1 MMKRV
6 IDRIFGGLGIGF
18 IATNIMMYIFARDL
32 SGAQVIDAYILW
44 MFAGAAYGLLSLLY
58 NVKMNK
64 VLAVIINIILTM
76 SITFFVILIMLKN
89 IFKVDMYINYWVV
102 GLIAFGI
109 YILIGG
115 GIYLYLRLNVK
126 ALNKKLASREEKT

>member
-1 MMKRV
+1 MKRV

-32 SGAQVIDAYILW
+32 SGAQVINAYILW

-58 NVKMNK
+58 NAKMNK
-64 VLAVIINIILTM
+64 VFVVMIHIILTM
-76 SITFFVILIMLKN
+76 SITFFVILIMVKS
-89 IFKVDMYINYWVV
+89 IFKVDMYVNYWVV
-102 GLIAFGI
+102 GLLSFGI
-109 YILIGG
+109 YILIAG

-126 ALNKKLASREEKT
+126 ALNKKLALRKD